1 MQTGLPGGIILD
13 YDMEFY
19 YTYVLL
25 SLKDNKLY
33 YGFTNN
39 LKLRIKQHS
48 NGEVKSTKYRRPL
61 ELIYFEACFEACL
74 NKQDAI
80 RREKYFK
87 TYYGRMFLNKRL
99 KNYFNLLN
107 SYLSG
112 EI

>member
-1 MQTGLPGGIILD
+1 MGLPGGIILD

-25 SLKDNKLY
+25 SLKDQKLY

-61 ELIYFEACFEACL
+61 ELIYYEACL
-74 NKQDAI
+74 SKEDAI

-107 SYLSG
+107 SYSTG
-112 EI
+112 RG

>member
-1 MQTGLPGGIILD
+1 
-13 YDMEFY
+13 MEFY

-25 SLKDNKLY
+25 SLKDQKLY

-61 ELIYFEACFEACL
+61 ELIYYEVCL
-74 NKQDAI
+74 SKEDAI

-107 SYLSG
+107 SYSTG
-112 EI
+112 RD

>member
-1 MQTGLPGGIILD
+1 MGLPGGIILD

-25 SLKDNKLY
+25 SLKDQKLY

-39 LKLRIKQHS
+39 LKLRIKRHS

-61 ELIYFEACFEACL
+61 ELIYYEACL
-74 NKQDAI
+74 SKEDAI

-107 SYLSG
+107 SYSTG
-112 EI
+112 RD